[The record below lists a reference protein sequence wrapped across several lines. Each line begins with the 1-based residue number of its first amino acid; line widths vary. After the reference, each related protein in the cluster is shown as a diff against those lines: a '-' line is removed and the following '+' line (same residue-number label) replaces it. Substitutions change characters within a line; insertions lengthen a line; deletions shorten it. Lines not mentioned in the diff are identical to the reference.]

1 MLKDL
6 CFEIIQTC
14 PNNCI
19 FCSSCA
25 GEDKTHMIPFEAF
38 KKTIDHLMSKGGI
51 EEISLSGGEP
61 LLHPDLLR
69 MIMYCKSLG
78 IRVVLFTSGIKKK
91 WKLSEEE
98 VMAHE
103 AQLRRQYA
111 SYLDEGMSQE
121 EYENLI
127 SNLMKRFRDYN
138 GTKYD
143 SLASSDIKKL
153 EDVML
158 DKIVFDF
165 QAWSCE
171 NYNKM
176 MGTKDNYTLFLQ
188 SLAAASV
195 SSIPVD
201 VHFIPTRINYKELPD
216 LVEMLNVAGASQF
229 SILNFVPQGRGLD
242 NRSDLEMSDDEFREF
257 CEILNR
263 EKDNFKGNLRIG
275 IPLNSDNTHL
285 CTAGLSKMVIKYDGT
300 VLPCPAF
307 KEYDTAK
314 LNALGIKTPNI
325 YSNLD
330 EVTIRTGTMQKP
342 LCKRLYN
349 FDRNLV

>member
-25 GEDKTHMIPFEAF
+25 GDDKTKMISYDVF
-38 KKTIDHLMSKGGI
+38 KKTIDHLMNKGGI
-51 EEISLSGGEP
+51 YEISISGGEP

-91 WKLSEEE
+91 RKLSDEE
-98 VMAHE
+98 VRLYE
-103 AQLRRQYA
+103 VNLRKQYA
-111 SYLDEGMSQE
+111 SYLDEGMSHE
-121 EYENLI
+121 EFERLI
-127 SNLMKRFRDYN
+127 SNLMKRFIEYN
-138 GTKYD
+138 SMTYD
-143 SLASSDIKKL
+143 SLTSSDFKKL
-153 EDVML
+153 EAAML

-165 QAWSCE
+165 QAWNNE
-171 NYNKM
+171 VYNRM
-176 MGTKDNYTLFLQ
+176 MGTKKNYTLFLN

-201 VHFIPTRINYKELPD
+201 IHFIPTKINYRELPD
-216 LVEMLNVAGASQF
+216 LIEMLNVAGASQL

-242 NRSDLEMSDDEFREF
+242 NRESLEMSDSEFREF
-257 CEILNR
+257 CDILNSQ
-263 EKDNFKGNLRIG
+263 KDNFNGNLRIG
-275 IPLNSDNTHL
+275 IPLNSDNTHQ
-285 CTAGLSKMVIKYDGT
+285 CSAGLSKMVIKYDGT

-307 KEYDTAK
+307 KEYDIAR

-325 YSNLD
+325 YTDLD
-330 EVTIRTGTMQKP
+330 QVSIKKGTMQKP